1 MNLIGWIPLLYFKI
15 AAIITA
21 TIAAINLT
29 LFVALQWQFTSLIT
43 DHNKDTNVVTSIAI
57 SPTSY
62 HKLKKRINLTW
73 NLTLIFSIF
82 TIILILIFSK
92 YNKMALKYGAYDN
105 IQLAQTIDK
114 IKSSESVGFTESEN
128 IPDDLRGCLIFYFK
142 YGCPDCGAIHD
153 EFMDY
158 IKTNSIKNIYF
169 VSSRSERGKKLLE
182 QYPVDEVP
190 AIVYVRIKESEISKT
205 YTEVLYEKI
214 KNKNNDETTVFRKD
228 KLNFVI
234 ERQLEGE

>member
-1 MNLIGWIPLLYFKI
+1 
-15 AAIITA
+15 
-21 TIAAINLT
+21 
-29 LFVALQWQFTSLIT
+29 
-43 DHNKDTNVVTSIAI
+43 
-57 SPTSY
+57 
-62 HKLKKRINLTW
+62 
-73 NLTLIFSIF
+73 
-82 TIILILIFSK
+82 
-92 YNKMALKYGAYDN
+92 
-105 IQLAQTIDK
+105 
-114 IKSSESVGFTESEN
+114 
-128 IPDDLRGCLIFYFK
+128 
-142 YGCPDCGAIHD
+142 
-153 EFMDY
+153 MDY